1 MLEGKAGFMLMP
13 SAGSMIKGSVD
24 VRQAGKDTISGMIT
38 LVSRDDGDVEGLEG
52 DITYIITLLERFL
65 YAQNMKT
72 DITINREESK
82 ITAQIMIHPE
92 GGKQ

>member
-1 MLEGKAGFMLMP
+1 
-13 SAGSMIKGSVD
+13 MI
-24 VRQAGKDTISGMIT
+24 A
-38 LVSRDDGDVEGLEG
+38 LVGREDGDFEGLEG
-52 DITYIITLLERFL
+52 DITYMVTLLERFL

-72 DITINREESK
+72 DVTINREENK